1 MTDQPNAIEPVT
13 RHGTVGEATFV
24 AQSRSLDASAPSA
37 SDDAPTCAAC
47 GKPIRQ
53 DDIVCPH
60 CGTPLVA
67 G

>member
-1 MTDQPNAIEPVT
+1 MDDRGPGGHDGFVTLPEGSGQGGWEQAAATTATDE
-13 RHGTVGEATFV
+13 E
-24 AQSRSLDASAPSA
+24 
-37 SDDAPTCAAC
+37 PTCAAC
-47 GKPIRQ
+47 GGRIRQ

>member
-1 MTDQPNAIEPVT
+1 MSDYPVGGERGDTAATERDAEANDRGRTPNPA
-13 RHGTVGEATFV
+13 
-24 AQSRSLDASAPSA
+24 ASAPA
-37 SDDAPTCAAC
+37 GEEPTCAAC
-47 GKPIRQ
+47 GKSIRQ